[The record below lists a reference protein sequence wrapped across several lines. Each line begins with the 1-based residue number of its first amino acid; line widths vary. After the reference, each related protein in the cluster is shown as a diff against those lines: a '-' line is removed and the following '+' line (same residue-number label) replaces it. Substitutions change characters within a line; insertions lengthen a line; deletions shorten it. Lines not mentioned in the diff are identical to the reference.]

1 MATDETDTEIV
12 RFFAIATEDHVTV
25 TFTHMEVSLDLM
37 NGLEAGDCA
46 VAYLEVHEGR
56 SIDGPSL
63 GKWCDNVVPL
73 PVTSTGNAITI
84 HLYALFELGNFAISY
99 SVLNSGELA

>member
-1 MATDETDTEIV
+1 M
-12 RFFAIATEDHVTV
+12 
-25 TFTHMEVSLDLM
+25 TFTHMEVSLDLI
-37 NGLEAGDCA
+37 NGFQSDCA
-46 VAYLEVHEGR
+46 ISYLEVHEGR
-56 SIDGPSL
+56 SMDGPSL

-84 HLYALFELGNFAISY
+84 HLYALFELGNFAVSY